1 MPKKVICAISG
12 GVDSAVTAALLKK
25 QGFNVEA
32 VFFRLAETA
41 NFQAG
46 AKRARRVAKILK
58 IPFRV
63 LDLRKSFKKEVIDY
77 FIKEYQAGRT
87 PNPCVVCNK
96 RIKFDWLLK
105 LGADLVSTGHYARTE
120 NGRLFQAKDK
130 EKDQSYFLWQLSQ
143 RQLKRILFPLGDYSK
158 KEVKSMAK
166 RFNLPVF
173 EAPESQEICFQ
184 VPKIKQKPGV
194 IVNVQGKILGKHQ
207 GLIFHTVGQRK
218 GIGLPGGPYWVL
230 DKDLKKNV
238 LVVTGNERD
247 LLKKELSF
255 KNVNWISGKKPKF
268 PLRVK
273 AKIRY
278 RHKLATGII
287 KKGNKFV
294 FNQPQRAIT
303 PGQSIVFYRGQE
315 LLGGAIID

>member
-12 GVDSAVTAALLKK
+12 GVDSAVAAALLKK
-25 QGFNVEA
+25 QGFNVEG
-32 VFFRLAETA
+32 VFFKLADTN

-46 AKRARRVAKILK
+46 EKRARKVAKILK
-58 IPFRV
+58 IPFCI
-63 LDLRKSFKKEVIDY
+63 LDLRKQFKKEVIDY

-105 LGADLVSTGHYARTE
+105 LGADLVATGHYAKTY
-120 NGRLFQAKDK
+120 NGKLFRAKDK
-130 EKDQSYFLWQLSQ
+130 NKDQSYFLWQLSQ
-143 RQLKRILFPLGDYSK
+143 KQLKRILFPLGDYSK
-158 KEVKSMAK
+158 KEVRIMAK
-166 RFNLPVF
+166 KLNLPVF
-173 EAPESQEICFQ
+173 EAPESQEICFK

-194 IVNVQGKILGKHQ
+194 IIDVQGKVLGKHQ

-218 GIGLPGGPYWVL
+218 GIGLPGGPFWVL
-230 DKDLKKNV
+230 DKDLKRNV
-238 LVVTGNERD
+238 LIVTDHEKD

-255 KNVNWISGKKPKF
+255 KNVNWISDMKPKL

-278 RHKLATGII
+278 RHKSAAGII
-287 KKGNKFV
+287 KKDNKFI

-303 PGQSIVFYRGQE
+303 PGQSIVFYRDQE